1 VPSDFTRTKDGWWK
15 PAALSRSASETK
27 STCPANIT
35 SEPEELGGLGTGGT
49 YNWAGDMYWLYGE
62 VSTNTSL
69 GSFADGYSYNGTA
82 GMRVRW

>member
-1 VPSDFTRTKDGWWK
+1 
-15 PAALSRSASETK
+15 
-27 STCPANIT
+27 
-35 SEPEELGGLGTGGT
+35 
-49 YNWAGDMYWLYGE
+49 MYWLYGE